1 MGNIAEQV
9 SVPNSTGRVLHWAL
23 GYDLLA
29 WAFCLGRERAF
40 RERILALADLQPG
53 EQVLDIG
60 CGTGTLAIAAKYRV
74 EPTGMVCGIDASPE
88 MIARARKKARRSA
101 VEVKFENAVVEKLPF
116 MDGMF
121 DAVLSTLMLHHLGR
135 KARQQALCEVRRVL
149 KPGGR
154 VVAVDFEVP
163 VQTRKRFSVH
173 FHRHGHVKF
182 SDLKRMLNEAGFP
195 TVETGPLGTR
205 NLHYARACLP
215 CSA

>member
-1 MGNIAEQV
+1 MRNMAEQIA
-9 SVPNSTGRVLHWAL
+9 VPNTAASVLHWAL

-40 RERILALADLQPG
+40 RERMLDLADLHPG

-60 CGTGTLAIAAKYRV
+60 CGTGTLAIAANYRV
-74 EPTGMVCGIDASPE
+74 GATGMVCGIDASPE

-116 MDGMF
+116 VDGTF

-135 KARQQALCEVRRVL
+135 KARQQCLCEARRVL

-154 VVAVDFEVP
+154 VVAVDFEDP
-163 VQTRKRFSVH
+163 AQSGRRFSVH

-182 SDLKRMLNEAGFP
+182 SDLKSMLNEAGFP

-205 NLHYARACLP
+205 NLHYAKAGLP
-215 CSA
+215 CCA